1 LESPQSLL
9 GNTITRKLYGLP
21 ADYWDTYPQK
31 IAAITPDDA
40 QRVARKYLD
49 LGKLQVIAVGDA
61 KQIADALKK
70 FGPVELYDT
79 EGKPIKSPAPAAT
92 AGASAAP
99 ASLASLAGMWNLT
112 VNTPDRQ
119 IPLKLEIKLK
129 GDEIGGTLD
138 TPFGQFPVTGGTLNG
153 NDVKLQVKA
162 TREGEPVELEIT
174 GKLEG
179 ETMKG
184 QISSSAFPT
193 ADFTAKK
200 EK

>member
-1 LESPQSLL
+1 
-9 GNTITRKLYGLP
+9 
-21 ADYWDTYPQK
+21 
-31 IAAITPDDA
+31 
-40 QRVARKYLD
+40 
-49 LGKLQVIAVGDA
+49 
-61 KQIADALKK
+61 
-70 FGPVELYDT
+70 
-79 EGKPIKSPAPAAT
+79 
-92 AGASAAP
+92 
-99 ASLASLAGMWNLT
+99 MWNLT